1 MRKALETYKL
11 KQNLYGLFQA
21 YGTPISVIAV
31 ILYFYFALNNVNST
45 FFLVYFLAILGFTG
59 YRYYMYIKRP
69 MEIEVSGDQIKLKDI
84 LGKVTELT
92 FSDITDIEINK
103 RRELYISFKE
113 TKLRG
118 LNTFKDFDRFIEDVK
133 KKNPN
138 TKFWG
143 FDSK

>member
-1 MRKALETYKL
+1 
-11 KQNLYGLFQA
+11 
-21 YGTPISVIAV
+21 
-31 ILYFYFALNNVNST
+31 
-45 FFLVYFLAILGFTG
+45 
-59 YRYYMYIKRP
+59 
-69 MEIEVSGDQIKLKDI
+69 MEIEVSGDQIKMKDI
-84 LGKVTELT
+84 LGNVTEIT
-92 FSDITDIEINK
+92 FADITDIEINR

-143 FDSK
+143 FEK